1 MFSAL
6 MSLVYH
12 AISAVL
18 LFWHAVWDDLLGDPH
33 SFATDWSWALGIVFL
48 VLTVRTLLLPLY
60 LKQVK
65 SQRALQR
72 VQPQIRELQAEHKGD
87 PQALQL
93 AMAELMRREKF
104 SPIGSFLP
112 MLLQVPILIGL
123 LHVLRHLR
131 PTITD
136 HAGQTLYGWTV
147 TQFADASHATLFGA
161 PIAATF
167 RSSAAELAPLG
178 ADPGTVQIVAAVLIA
193 AMITVTFLTTRMSI
207 LKAGWSENPQ
217 QRTVQRFIL
226 YGIPVSLL
234 VSGAI
239 FPVGVVLYWT
249 TQSLFALGQQIWINR
264 RYPAETPSALPLL

>member
-18 LFWHAVWDDLLGDPH
+18 LFWHAVWDRLLGDPH
-33 SFATDWSWALGIVFL
+33 SLATDWSWVLGIVFL

-60 LKQVK
+60 LRQVR

-72 VQPQIRELQAEHKGD
+72 LQPKLKEFQAAHQGD
-87 PQALQL
+87 PQSLRL
-93 AMAELMRREKF
+93 GMADLMRQEKV
-104 SPIGSFLP
+104 SPFGTFLP

-123 LHVLRHLR
+123 LHVLRHLQ

-147 TQFADASHATLFGA
+147 TQFADASHAELFGA

-167 RSSAAELAPLG
+167 QSTAAELALLG
-178 ADPGTVQIVAAVLIA
+178 ATPGAVGIVTAVLIA
-193 AMITVTFLTTRMSI
+193 AMITTTFLTSRMAI
-207 LKAGWSENPQ
+207 LKTGWSENPQ
-217 QRTVQRFIL
+217 QRTIQRLLL

-234 VSGAI
+234 FSGLI

-249 TQSLFALGQQIWINR
+249 TQSLFALGQQIWLNR
-264 RYPAETPSALPLL
+264 RYPAQEPALPLL